1 MRLLA
6 LKGDWGG
13 SAAFGV
19 IASEIRTPDIKYLR
33 KKHKTFAYIG
43 KKHIYDRFESL
54 VGAFMAKDMNFS
66 RKSAENLRICRKKC
80 NFAKLFII
88 MGAV

>member
-1 MRLLA
+1 MIIDYCIKFCA
-6 LKGDWGG
+6 K
-13 SAAFGV
+13 
-19 IASEIRTPDIKYLR
+19 IRIYLR
-33 KKHKTFAYIG
+33 ISE

-54 VGAFMAKDMNFS
+54 VGAFMAKDMDFS
-66 RKSAENLRICRKKC
+66 RKLAENLRICRKKC